1 MRRSGAI
8 EQMTISE
15 RAQQLLAA
23 RTPFVHARV
32 VRAQPPTSAYPG
44 DEAILLADGTI
55 EGFVGGQCAQN
66 SVRKAALG
74 ALQAGESV
82 LLRVLPDGDVHFP
95 EAPGAC
101 VVVNPCLSGG
111 SLEIFLTP
119 QLPAPLIRVYG
130 TTPIADALI
139 DLCGV
144 LGYDARRD
152 VDLADTNAV
161 VIASHGGPE
170 AEIIRAALDHGVGYI
185 GLVASKVRGASILND
200 LELSDAERARIHTP
214 VGLRIGAK
222 TPSEIAVSIA
232 AELIA
237 AVRDGSLTRDGS
249 AAKNVPIEAID
260 PECGMT
266 VLIGPA
272 TEHLQLAGADYWF
285 CGPGCRTAFAAGK
298 AGA

>member
-1 MRRSGAI
+1 MRRSGASK
-8 EQMTISE
+8 QMTISE
-15 RAQQLLAA
+15 RAQQLVAA

-74 ALQAGESV
+74 VLQAGESV

-119 QLPAPLIRVYG
+119 KLPAPLIRVYG

-144 LGYDARRD
+144 LGYDTRRD
-152 VDLADTNAV
+152 TDLADTNAV

-185 GLVASKVRGASILND
+185 GLVASRVRGASILNE

-237 AVRDGSLTRDGS
+237 AVRSGSLARDG
-249 AAKNVPIEAID
+249 AAANNGPIEAVD
-260 PECGMT
+260 PVCGMT
-266 VLIGPA
+266 VPIGPA